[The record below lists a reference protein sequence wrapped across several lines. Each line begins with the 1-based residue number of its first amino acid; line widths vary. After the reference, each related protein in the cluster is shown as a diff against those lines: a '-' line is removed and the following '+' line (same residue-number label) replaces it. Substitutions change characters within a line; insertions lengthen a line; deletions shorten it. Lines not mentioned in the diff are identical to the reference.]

1 MVINIKELIDNLGQ
15 TAEQLIEK
23 KIILANKF
31 EYFFEGDEEF
41 FYKPESGMRL
51 VFDDVSK
58 RLKSIQFTLINIYD
72 NNGAYNGEIP
82 YPFSH
87 SMDRAI
93 VRALMGEPDSA
104 GGPEKIPVIGM
115 VGGYDSYTH
124 KLNEQYPNT
133 EIRLLYLAD
142 LRVHAL
148 IFERFE

>member
-1 MVINIKELIDNLGQ
+1 MADIMTMIKSLGQ
-15 TAEQLIEK
+15 TAEQLVERK
-23 KIILANKF
+23 LILAGVF
-31 EYFFEGDEEF
+31 EFLFENADTFNCGPDV
-41 FYKPESGMRL
+41 GLTL
-51 VFDDVSK
+51 VFHADSRILESVQ
-58 RLKSIQFTLINIYD
+58 ITLIN
-72 NNGAYNGEIP
+72 AYEGSGELP

-124 KLNEQYPNT
+124 KLSEQYPNT
-133 EIRLLYLAD
+133 EIRFLYLAD

>member
-1 MVINIKELIDNLGQ
+1 MADIMTMIKSLGQ
-15 TAEQLIEK
+15 TAEQLVERK
-23 KIILANKF
+23 LILAGMF
-31 EYFFEGDEEF
+31 EFLFENADTFNCGPDV
-41 FYKPESGMRL
+41 GLTL
-51 VFDDVSK
+51 VFHADSRILESVQ
-58 RLKSIQFTLINIYD
+58 ITLIN
-72 NNGAYNGEIP
+72 AYEGSGEYSGELP

-124 KLNEQYPNT
+124 KLSKQYPNT
-133 EIRLLYLAD
+133 EIRFLYLAD

>member
-1 MVINIKELIDNLGQ
+1 MADIMKMIKSLGQ
-15 TAEQLIEK
+15 TAEQLVERK
-23 KIILANKF
+23 LILAGMF
-31 EYFFEGDEEF
+31 EFLFENADTFDCGPDA
-41 FYKPESGMRL
+41 GLTL
-51 VFDDVSK
+51 VFNADSRV
-58 RLKSIQFTLINIYD
+58 LKSVQITLINAYE
-72 NNGAYNGEIP
+72 GSGEYNGELP

-124 KLNEQYPNT
+124 KLSEQYPNT
-133 EIRLLYLAD
+133 EIRFLYLAD
-142 LRVHAL
+142 LRAHAL

>member
-1 MVINIKELIDNLGQ
+1 MIDIIAMIKSLGL
-15 TAEQLIEK
+15 TADFLVEK
-23 KIILANKF
+23 KIISAGKF
-31 EYFFEGDEEF
+31 KYMFEGDEEF

-58 RLKSIQFTLINIYD
+58 QLKSIQITLINAYE
-72 NNGAYNGEIP
+72 GSGEYNGELP
-82 YPFSH
+82 YPFLH
-87 SMDRAI
+87 SMDRTI

-104 GGPEKIPVIGM
+104 GGPEKIPVIGI

-124 KLNEQYPNT
+124 KLNEQYPNM